1 MANTPYG
8 EHVEGGGSLSLMTL
22 ADLIR
27 SSATIHSS
35 VNKKYGYSM
44 AQAIQKQ
51 FGTIYYNNKVV
62 VYNEQSRILEIRM
75 GIGTK
80 TEKAYKGMHSVR
92 LAIYGVEGTIYN
104 SLEEL
109 YRDKTGMIEDVEDMN
124 KMTKALQ
131 GKGNS
136 SLNKQMSDAER
147 ERNANLG
154 NETNKFTL
162 SYGPDPNAQL
172 SGYVVPVAAVDP
184 DTGAYTYNESGR
196 IFYMENGIDVNS
208 FVRVSC
214 SCFTGDT
221 NVILGD
227 GSYVP
232 LKDLVGKTN
241 FEVLSYNQF
250 SGKFEKATALSCELK
265 KRNANLIKIIL
276 DDGNEIKVTPD
287 HRFLLRSGEWKRADE
302 LQPQDSLRAFYGVNE
317 SGLYR
322 KDGSRLSKVQ
332 KFSEEK
338 RYYTYI
344 YLDPT
349 KNGEYNYGE
358 ISFNYEPIYVGKG
371 TGGRSKEHLNLTKET
386 NEFLKDRIIDL
397 KNRGVEPLIIINHAS
412 LSEYDALA
420 EEEYLINRIGTRES
434 GGPLLNIKTIKG
446 SKLSE
451 SGRQKI
457 SDRMKLSNP
466 MKNPDIV
473 ARQKETFAKN
483 GATERASNR
492 MKLNNPMFNKE
503 TSQAVYAKYH
513 ERIGDMNAYMANL
526 RNKVT
531 HEGMREG
538 ARKRKEKDPY
548 TYNSMIEGHKKDIAE
563 RIAKGTYHTQSDEFK
578 AKISI
583 SSKENWKNPEYRK
596 NVIEKSKLTR
606 KYKMAT
612 DPEYRKRLKEHGKR
626 VGAIAAEVYKKKC
639 AENPEWATAIRL
651 KTVKTRTINRMA
663 KYIKEHGNFDPDNY
677 KNIAGCYSVAT
688 LKERNWYDLYV
699 EEATKRAYENHKVLK
714 VEKIASDDVYCIT
727 VEGLP
732 NFTIATPNVNP
743 DIISGVVVHN
753 CSSYYFTMG
762 LYNFWA
768 GAHLGQAPAPYPGKN
783 PNSDTIM
790 NETKSP
796 GLCKHLMMLVM
807 LLLDGGILSKI
818 GTKGFSFNLQD
829 IRNRTDKLQIPRKL
843 ADERDWANHARQ
855 LQRTLRNADKK
866 HIAQFHDRQTAKEV
880 YREYEKSGLARNS
893 IEFNKFM
900 STKRAAGK
908 DILYGNTPLSDFAR
922 DALDYMNSQ
931 DYQKDRLRRP
941 KYNLDLFKHYK

>member
-1 MANTPYG
+1 MVNTPYG

-162 SYGPDPNAQL
+162 SYGTDPNAQL

-214 SCFTGDT
+214 S
-221 NVILGD
+221 
-227 GSYVP
+227 
-232 LKDLVGKTN
+232 
-241 FEVLSYNQF
+241 
-250 SGKFEKATALSCELK
+250 
-265 KRNANLIKIIL
+265 
-276 DDGNEIKVTPD
+276 
-287 HRFLLRSGEWKRADE
+287 
-302 LQPQDSLRAFYGVNE
+302 
-317 SGLYR
+317 
-322 KDGSRLSKVQ
+322 
-332 KFSEEK
+332 
-338 RYYTYI
+338 
-344 YLDPT
+344 
-349 KNGEYNYGE
+349 
-358 ISFNYEPIYVGKG
+358 
-371 TGGRSKEHLNLTKET
+371 
-386 NEFLKDRIIDL
+386 
-397 KNRGVEPLIIINHAS
+397 
-412 LSEYDALA
+412 
-420 EEEYLINRIGTRES
+420 
-434 GGPLLNIKTIKG
+434 
-446 SKLSE
+446 
-451 SGRQKI
+451 
-457 SDRMKLSNP
+457 
-466 MKNPDIV
+466 
-473 ARQKETFAKN
+473 
-483 GATERASNR
+483 
-492 MKLNNPMFNKE
+492 
-503 TSQAVYAKYH
+503 
-513 ERIGDMNAYMANL
+513 
-526 RNKVT
+526 
-531 HEGMREG
+531 
-538 ARKRKEKDPY
+538 
-548 TYNSMIEGHKKDIAE
+548 
-563 RIAKGTYHTQSDEFK
+563 
-578 AKISI
+578 
-583 SSKENWKNPEYRK
+583 
-596 NVIEKSKLTR
+596 
-606 KYKMAT
+606 
-612 DPEYRKRLKEHGKR
+612 
-626 VGAIAAEVYKKKC
+626 
-639 AENPEWATAIRL
+639 
-651 KTVKTRTINRMA
+651 
-663 KYIKEHGNFDPDNY
+663 
-677 KNIAGCYSVAT
+677 
-688 LKERNWYDLYV
+688 
-699 EEATKRAYENHKVLK
+699 
-714 VEKIASDDVYCIT
+714 
-727 VEGLP
+727 
-732 NFTIATPNVNP
+732 
-743 DIISGVVVHN
+743 

-866 HIAQFHDRQTAKEV
+866 HIAQFHDRQTAKDV